1 MNSSTLSNPAH
12 SEGNSDAIRPTRRV
26 ADDALTSE
34 MIAAATCVCRLAD
47 AWSSVENT
55 RLSRDY
61 LADADADA
69 TPRVM
74 PVVPS

>member
-1 MNSSTLSNPAH
+1 
-12 SEGNSDAIRPTRRV
+12 
-26 ADDALTSE
+26 

-61 LADADADA
+61 LTDADA

-74 PVVPS
+74 PVVLS

>member
-1 MNSSTLSNPAH
+1 M
-12 SEGNSDAIRPTRRV
+12 
-26 ADDALTSE
+26 
-34 MIAAATCVCRLAD
+34 CRLAD

-61 LADADADA
+61 LTDADADA

-74 PVVPS
+74 PVVLS

>member
-1 MNSSTLSNPAH
+1 
-12 SEGNSDAIRPTRRV
+12 
-26 ADDALTSE
+26 

-61 LADADADA
+61 LTDADADADA

-74 PVVPS
+74 PVVLS